1 MKKINHTSIQ
11 NIIGVL
17 MLVAVF
23 LAVAFTSN
31 SNKGSKVVVEK
42 EIGLLQQVKERGY
55 VICGVNANLPGFSAQ
70 DESGTWS
77 GLDVDFCKA
86 VSAAVF
92 GDSSKVEFV
101 GLNAAQRFPTL
112 ASGNIDVLA
121 RNTTWTISRDV
132 NLMFEF
138 AGVNYYDGQGF
149 LIPTELGIKSAKG
162 LDGAFVCIT
171 KETTSELNLNDYFA
185 ENNMAYRPIYVE
197 GNKEA
202 KAKLFGGECDVFT
215 TDASGLA
222 SARSGAED
230 PSKWMVL
237 PEIISKEPLGPLVRQ
252 GDQEWEDVVRWTHFV
267 MVNAEEAG
275 ITSRNVDEMLTAKS
289 KEVKRILGV
298 EGYIGPMLGLGMK
311 FGYNIIKQV
320 GNYGESFER
329 NVGPNTPLALERGLN
344 NLWKNGGVMYVPP
357 IR

>member
-1 MKKINHTSIQ
+1 MKKI
-11 NIIGVL
+11 L
-17 MLVAVF
+17 MSLLVALF
-23 LAVAFTSN
+23 LVGCNTTKSI
-31 SNKGSKVVVEK
+31 KIEQEV
-42 EIGLLQQVKERGY
+42 GLLKTVQERGFL
-55 VICGVNANLPGFSAQ
+55 ICGVNAGLPGFSAQ
-70 DESGTWS
+70 DEEGNWS

-86 VSAAVF
+86 VAAGIF

-101 GLNAAQRFPTL
+101 GLNASQRFPTL

-149 LIPTELGIKSAKG
+149 LVPTDLEIKSAKE
-162 LDGAFVCIT
+162 LNGAFVCIT

-185 ENNMAYRPIYVE
+185 ENNMAYKPVYVE
-197 GNKEA
+197 GNKDA
-202 KAKLFGGECDVFT
+202 KAKLFAGECDVFT

-222 SARSGAED
+222 SARAGAED
-230 PSKWMVL
+230 PSKWIVL

-252 GDQEWEDVVRWTHFV
+252 GDQEWEDVVRWTMFI
-267 MVNAEEAG
+267 MINAEEAD
-275 ITSRNVDEMLTAKS
+275 ITSKNVNLMLTSKS

-311 FGYNIIKQV
+311 FGYNIIEQV

-344 NLWKNGGVMYVPP
+344 NLWNNGGILYVPP

>member
-1 MKKINHTSIQ
+1 MKKLLMILITTLFLVGCQSTK
-11 NIIGVL
+11 NIKI
-17 MLVAVF
+17 
-23 LAVAFTSN
+23 
-31 SNKGSKVVVEK
+31 EK
-42 EIGLLQQVKERGY
+42 EVGLLKTVQERGY
-55 VICGVNANLPGFSAQ
+55 VICGVNAGLPGFSAQ
-70 DESGTWS
+70 DENGNWS

-86 VSAAVF
+86 VSAGIF
-92 GDSSKVEFV
+92 GTSENVEFV

-149 LIPTELGIKSAKG
+149 LVPTDLDIKSATE

-185 ENNMAYRPIYVE
+185 EQNMAYKPIPVE
-197 GNKEA
+197 GTKEA
-202 KAKLFGGECDVFT
+202 KAKLFNGECDVFT

-222 SARSGAED
+222 SARAGAD
-230 PSKWMVL
+230 NPDDWMVL

-252 GDQEWEDVVRWTHFV
+252 GDQEWEDVVRWTHFI
-267 MVNAEEAG
+267 MINAEEAG
-275 ITSRNVDEMLTAKS
+275 ITMYNVDSMLDSKN
-289 KEVKRILGV
+289 KEVLRILGE

-344 NLWKNGGVMYVPP
+344 NLWSNGGVMYVPP

>member
-1 MKKINHTSIQ
+1 MKLNFKKNIQ
-11 NIIGVL
+11 NIIAVV
-17 MLVAVF
+17 MLVAIV
-23 LAVAFTSN
+23 LAVVFT
-31 SNKGSKVVVEK
+31 NKKEKVEVVK
-42 EIGLLQQVKERGY
+42 EIGLLQTVKERGY
-55 VICGVNANLPGFSAQ
+55 LICGVNANLPGFSAQ
-70 DESGTWS
+70 DESGNWS

-86 VSAAVF
+86 VSAAIF
-92 GDSSKVEFV
+92 GDATKVEYV

-112 ASGNIDVLA
+112 ASGAIDLLA

-162 LDGAFVCIT
+162 LNGAFVCIT

-197 GNKEA
+197 GNKDA
-202 KAKLFGGECDVFT
+202 KAKLFAGECDVFT

-222 SARSGAED
+222 SARSGAENPED
-230 PSKWMVL
+230 WIVL

-267 MVNAEEAG
+267 MVNAEEVG
-275 ITSRNVDEMLTAKS
+275 ITSRNVDDMLTAKS

-320 GNYGESFER
+320 GNYGESYER

-344 NLWKNGGVMYVPP
+344 KLWKDGGVMYVPP

>member
-1 MKKINHTSIQ
+1 MKLNFKKNIQ
-11 NIIGVL
+11 NIIAVV
-17 MLVAVF
+17 MLVAIV
-23 LAVAFTSN
+23 LAVVFT
-31 SNKGSKVVVEK
+31 NKKEKVEVVK
-42 EIGLLQQVKERGY
+42 EIGLLQTVKERGY
-55 VICGVNANLPGFSAQ
+55 LICGVNANLPGFSAQ
-70 DESGTWS
+70 DESGNWS

-86 VSAAVF
+86 VSAAIF
-92 GDSSKVEFV
+92 GDATKVEYV

-112 ASGNIDVLA
+112 ASGAIDLLA

-162 LDGAFVCIT
+162 LNGAFVCIT

-197 GNKEA
+197 GNKDA
-202 KAKLFGGECDVFT
+202 KAKLFAGECDVFT

-222 SARSGAED
+222 SARSGAENPED
-230 PSKWMVL
+230 WIVL

-311 FGYNIIKQV
+311 FGYNIIKHV
-320 GNYGESFER
+320 GNYGESYER

-344 NLWKNGGVMYVPP
+344 RLWKDGGVMYVPP

>member
-1 MKKINHTSIQ
+1 M
-11 NIIGVL
+11 
-17 MLVAVF
+17 
-23 LAVAFTSN
+23 
-31 SNKGSKVVVEK
+31 NK
-42 EIGLLQQVKERGY
+42 IGLILALIIVLAIPVSGYFGDKPNKFEVIKETGLLETVKERGY
-55 VICGVNANLPGFSAQ
+55 IVCGVNSGLPGFAAQ
-70 DESGTWS
+70 DEEGNWT
-77 GLDVDFCKA
+77 GLDVDFCRA

-92 GDSSKVEFV
+92 GDADKVEYI
-101 GLNAAQRFPTL
+101 GLNSAQRFPTL
-112 ASGNIDVLA
+112 ASKSIDILS

-138 AGVNYYDGQGF
+138 AGVSYYDGQGF
-149 LIPTELGIKSAKG
+149 LIPTELGITSATQ
-162 LDGAFVCIT
+162 LNGAFVCIT
-171 KETTSELNLNDYFA
+171 PETTSELNLNDYFA
-185 ENNMAYRPIYVE
+185 EQNMAYMPVYVE
-197 GNKEA
+197 GNKDA
-202 KAKLFGGECDVFT
+202 KAKLFAGECDVFT

-222 SARSGAED
+222 SARAGADNPED
-230 PSKWMVL
+230 WVVL

-252 GDQEWEDVVRWTHFV
+252 GDQEWEDIVRWTHFI
-267 MVNAEEAG
+267 MINAEEAG
-275 ITSRNVDEMLTAKS
+275 ITMYNVDMMLTAKS

>member
-1 MKKINHTSIQ
+1 MKLNFKKNIQ
-11 NIIGVL
+11 NIIAVV
-17 MLVAVF
+17 MLVAIV
-23 LAVAFTSN
+23 LAVVFT
-31 SNKGSKVVVEK
+31 NKKEKVEVVK
-42 EIGLLQQVKERGY
+42 EIGLLQTVKERGY
-55 VICGVNANLPGFSAQ
+55 LICGVNANLPGFSAQ
-70 DESGTWS
+70 DESGNWS

-86 VSAAVF
+86 VSSAIF
-92 GDSSKVEFV
+92 GDSSKVEYI

-112 ASGNIDVLA
+112 ASGAIDLLA

-162 LDGAFVCIT
+162 LNGAFVCIT

-197 GNKEA
+197 GNKDA
-202 KAKLFGGECDVFT
+202 KAKLFAGECDVFT

-222 SARSGAED
+222 SARSGAENPED
-230 PSKWMVL
+230 WIVL

-252 GDQEWEDVVRWTHFV
+252 GDQEWEDVVRWTHFI

-311 FGYNIIKQV
+311 FGYNIIKHV
-320 GNYGESFER
+320 GNYGESYER

-344 NLWKNGGVMYVPP
+344 KLWKDGGVMYVPP

>member
-1 MKKINHTSIQ
+1 MKKLLMILIATLFLVGCQSTK
-11 NIIGVL
+11 NIKI
-17 MLVAVF
+17 
-23 LAVAFTSN
+23 
-31 SNKGSKVVVEK
+31 EK
-42 EIGLLQQVKERGY
+42 EVGLLKTVQERGY
-55 VICGVNANLPGFSAQ
+55 VICGVNAGLPGFSAQ
-70 DESGTWS
+70 DENGNWS

-86 VSAAVF
+86 IAAGIF

-101 GLNAAQRFPTL
+101 GLNASQRFPTL

-149 LIPTELGIKSAKG
+149 LVPTDLDIKSATE
-162 LDGAFVCIT
+162 LNGAFVCIT
-171 KETTSELNLNDYFA
+171 AETTSELNLNDYFA
-185 ENNMAYRPIYVE
+185 ENNMAYKPVYVE
-197 GNKEA
+197 GNKDA
-202 KAKLFGGECDVFT
+202 KAKLFAGECDVFT

-222 SARSGAED
+222 SARAGAENPD
-230 PSKWMVL
+230 DWMVL

-252 GDQEWEDVVRWTHFV
+252 GDQEWEDIVRWTHFI
-267 MVNAEEAG
+267 MINAEEAG
-275 ITSRNVDEMLTAKS
+275 ITMYNVDMMLTAKS

>member
-1 MKKINHTSIQ
+1 MKLNFKKNIQ
-11 NIIGVL
+11 NIIAVV
-17 MLVAVF
+17 MLVAIV
-23 LAVAFTSN
+23 LAVVFT
-31 SNKGSKVVVEK
+31 NKKETVEVVK
-42 EIGLLQQVKERGY
+42 EIGLLQTVKERGY

-70 DESGTWS
+70 DESGNWS

-86 VSAAVF
+86 VSAAIF
-92 GDSSKVEFV
+92 GDANKVEYI

-112 ASGNIDVLA
+112 ASKEIDLLA

-149 LIPTELGIKSAKG
+149 LIPTELGIDSAKG
-162 LDGAFVCIT
+162 LNGAFVCIT

-197 GNKEA
+197 GNKDA
-202 KAKLFGGECDVFT
+202 KAKLFAGECDVFT

-222 SARSGAED
+222 SARSGADNPED
-230 PSKWMVL
+230 WIVL

-252 GDQEWEDVVRWTHFV
+252 GDQEWEDVVRWTHFI

-275 ITSRNVDEMLTAKS
+275 ITSENVDMMLTAKS
-289 KEVKRILGV
+289 KEIKRILGV
-298 EGYIGPMLGLGMK
+298 EGYVGPMLGLGMK
-311 FGYNIIKQV
+311 FGYNIIKLV
-320 GNYGESFER
+320 GNYGESYEK

-344 NLWKNGGVMYVPP
+344 KLWKDGGVMYVPP

>member
-1 MKKINHTSIQ
+1 MKKLLMILFTTLLLVGCNTNKSIKIEQ
-11 NIIGVL
+11 EV
-17 MLVAVF
+17 
-23 LAVAFTSN
+23 
-31 SNKGSKVVVEK
+31 
-42 EIGLLQQVKERGY
+42 GLLQTVKERGY
-55 VICGVNANLPGFSAQ
+55 VVCGVNAGLPGFSAQ
-70 DESGTWS
+70 DDAGNWS

-86 VSAAVF
+86 VSAGIF

-149 LIPTELGIKSAKG
+149 LVPTHLEIRSATQ

-185 ENNMAYRPIYVE
+185 ENNMQYQPIYVE
-197 GNKEA
+197 GNKDA
-202 KAKLFGGECDVFT
+202 KAKLFAGECDVFT

-222 SARSGAED
+222 SARAGAED
-230 PSKWMVL
+230 PSKWVVL

-252 GDQEWEDVVRWTHFV
+252 GDQEWEDVVRWTHFI
-267 MVNAEEAG
+267 MINAEEAG
-275 ITSRNVDEMLTAKS
+275 ITMYNVDDMLDSKN
-289 KEVKRILGV
+289 KEVLRILGE

-311 FGYNIIKQV
+311 FGYNIIKLV
-320 GNYGESFER
+320 GNYGESFDR
-329 NVGPNTPLALERGLN
+329 NVGPDTPLALDRGLN
-344 NLWKNGGVMYVPP
+344 ELWSKGGVMYVPP

>member
-1 MKKINHTSIQ
+1 MKKILLGLLFAFFLVGCSSTKSIK
-11 NIIGVL
+11 I
-17 MLVAVF
+17 
-23 LAVAFTSN
+23 
-31 SNKGSKVVVEK
+31 EK
-42 EIGLLQQVKERGY
+42 EVGLLKQIQERGY
-55 VICGVNANLPGFSAQ
+55 LICGVNADLPGFASQ
-70 DESGTWS
+70 DEDGNWS

-86 VSAAVF
+86 VAAGVF
-92 GDSSKVEFV
+92 GDTSKVEYV

-112 ASGNIDVLA
+112 ASGNIDLLA

-138 AGVNYYDGQGF
+138 AGVNYYDAQGF
-149 LIPTELGIKSAKG
+149 LIQTDLEITIAKD
-162 LDGAFVCIT
+162 LDGAFLCIT
-171 KETTSELNLNDYFA
+171 KETTSELNLNDFFA
-185 ENNMAYRPIYVE
+185 ENEMRYKPIYVE

-222 SARSGAED
+222 SARAGAED

-252 GDQEWEDVVRWTHFV
+252 GDQEWEDIVRWTHNI

-275 ITSRNVDEMLTAKS
+275 ITSKNVDTMLESKN
-289 KEVKRILGV
+289 KEVLRILGV
-298 EGYIGPMLGLGMK
+298 EGYIGPMLGVGMK
-311 FGYNIIKQV
+311 FGYNIIKLV
-320 GNYGESFER
+320 GNYGESYER

-344 NLWKNGGVMYVPP
+344 KLWKDGGVMYVPP

>member
-1 MKKINHTSIQ
+1 MKKLLLLLIAT
-11 NIIGVL
+11 L
-17 MLVAVF
+17 FLVGCNTTKSF
-23 LAVAFTSN
+23 KIERET
-31 SNKGSKVVVEK
+31 
-42 EIGLLQQVKERGY
+42 GLLKQVQARGY
-55 VICGVNANLPGFSAQ
+55 LICGVNAGLPGFSAQ
-70 DESGTWS
+70 DDAGNWS

-86 VSAAVF
+86 VAAGIF
-92 GDSSKVEFV
+92 GDASKVEFV

-112 ASGNIDVLA
+112 ASGNIDLLA

-149 LIPTELGIKSAKG
+149 LIPTDLDIKSAKE

-171 KETTSELNLNDYFA
+171 AETTSELNLNDYFA
-185 ENNMAYRPIYVE
+185 ENNMAYKPIYVE
-197 GNKEA
+197 NNKDA
-202 KAKLFGGECDVFT
+202 KAKLFGGDCDVFT

-222 SARSGAED
+222 SARAGADD
-230 PSKWMVL
+230 PSKWMVV

-252 GDQEWEDVVRWTHFV
+252 GDQEWEDVVRWTHFI

-275 ITSRNVDEMLTAKS
+275 ITMYNVDMMLTAKS
-289 KEVKRILGV
+289 KEIKRILGV

-320 GNYGESFER
+320 GNYGESFDR
-329 NVGPNTPLALERGLN
+329 NVGPNTPLKLERGLN